1 MEMTMDK
8 QLSSEEKLLS
18 IIRKKGPDDAV
29 KAKNK
34 KAADGRTKTP
44 GRPLSL
50 PLLNR
55 FLVFAVIG
63 GLALLG
69 IKYFKQKDAVNL
81 ESIVN
86 EKVKSK
92 IADDRAAKADIQPFE
107 FYSAEVLK
115 KDLFQLPWEQN
126 TDNIDVTQ
134 TSSSAVLQS
143 LLLTGIVLDKDPKA
157 VIEDPK
163 SGQTYFLSV
172 GDEINGAKV
181 QKIEPDRVLFEYGG
195 ETIELKS

>member
-63 GLALLG
+63 GLAL
-69 IKYFKQKDAVNL
+69 
-81 ESIVN
+81 
-86 EKVKSK
+86 
-92 IADDRAAKADIQPFE
+92 FE
-107 FYSAEVLK
+107 A
-115 KDLFQLPWEQN
+115 
-126 TDNIDVTQ
+126 IHA
-134 TSSSAVLQS
+134 TSSVEHYFVTS
-143 LLLTGIVLDKDPKA
+143 
-157 VIEDPK
+157 IEW
-163 SGQTYFLSV
+163 V
-172 GDEINGAKV
+172 
-181 QKIEPDRVLFEYGG
+181 
-195 ETIELKS
+195 